1 MLIFFRVDGDY
12 LKKDVPAG
20 WKDKPFTKEDNPNGL
35 ICESSFATLFPKYRE
50 KYLKECWPL
59 LQQELAKHNIKADL
73 DLIEGSMS
81 VKTTRKTYDPYMIL
95 KARDLIKLLARSVPY
110 EQAARALEDD
120 IAVDIIKIGS
130 LVRNKERFVK
140 RRQRLIGPNGST
152 LKAIELLTNCYM
164 LVQGNTVS
172 MLGPYKGLSQARK
185 IVEETMRNIHP
196 IYNIKALMIKQE
208 LAKDPKLKNESWD
221 RFLPKFKSKNTT
233 KQKKKPKKAEK
244 PYTPFPPEQQERK
257 VDKLIETGEY
267 FIQKSKDDQK
277 NRMSKANEDNNKKRK
292 NQNNDENDNKKRFK
306 PDLKKKN
313 K

>member
-1 MLIFFRVDGDY
+1 
-12 LKKDVPAG
+12 
-20 WKDKPFTKEDNPNGL
+20 
-35 ICESSFATLFPKYRE
+35 
-50 KYLKECWPL
+50 
-59 LQQELAKHNIKADL
+59 
-73 DLIEGSMS
+73 MS
-81 VKTTRKTYDPYMIL
+81 VKTTRKTFDPYMIL

-110 EQAARALEDD
+110 EQAVRALEDD
-120 IAVDIIKIGS
+120 MAVDIIKIGS

-172 MLGPYKGLSQARK
+172 MIGPFKGLSQARK

-196 IYNIKALMIKQE
+196 IYNIKSLMIKQE

-221 RFLPKFKSKNTT
+221 RFLPKFKSKNAS
-233 KQKKKPKKAEK
+233 KQKKKPKKSEK

-267 FIQKSKDDQK
+267 FIQKSKDEK
-277 NRMSKANEDNNKKRK
+277 NKKNNSNDNHNNNNNKKKRD
-292 NQNNDENDNKKRFK
+292 NDDHNDDNKKRFK
-306 PDLKKKN
+306 PETNKN
-313 K
+313 KNSK

>member
-1 MLIFFRVDGDY
+1 MLQEAL
-12 LKKDVPAG
+12 LK
-20 WKDKPFTKEDNPNGL
+20 
-35 ICESSFATLFPKYRE
+35 
-50 KYLKECWPL
+50 
-59 LQQELAKHNIKADL
+59 HHIKAEL

-81 VKTTRKTYDPYMIL
+81 VRTTRKTFDPYIIL

-110 EQAARALEDD
+110 EQAIRALEDD
-120 IAVDIIKIGS
+120 VAVDIIKIGS

-172 MLGPYKGLSQARK
+172 MLGPFKGLAQARK
-185 IVEETMRNIHP
+185 IVEETMKNIHP

-221 RFLPKFKSKNTT
+221 RFLPKFKSKNTS
-233 KQKKKPKKAEK
+233 KQKKKPKKSENK

-267 FIQKSKDDQK
+267 FIQKNKDEK
-277 NRMSKANEDNNKKRK
+277 NKKNNDNDKKRK
-292 NQNNDENDNKKRFK
+292 SNNDQNDDKKRFK
-306 PDLKKKN
+306 PNFNNKN
-313 K
+313 FK